1 MAHPALFL
9 FYYKSSCLSIEGEN
23 IMKELRFAILGFGGI
38 AASHKVAYDALAREG
53 YPVRLVAICDKA
65 GVDTKKTVT
74 TNLGTIDCGSFEGIG
89 IYTDLDVMLKECR
102 IDVLD
107 ICLPTFLHK
116 EFAIRALNS
125 GLHVLCEKPMALNY
139 ADAALMLEQDELIAM
154 VSDSGYNRNLAPG
167 SVLMQQPQAGA
178 EVKAGRK
185 IYLTVNSNS
194 GPTLTIPD
202 IADNCD
208 VYEAEIRLR
217 TIGFKIGPKEYVEG
231 DKDWVLS
238 VKCRGREVRAGDK
251 VPADAPVVLVV
262 GNSLTEDEKWAEE
275 SQSDMDA
282 EEVEYEFEPE
292 TEW

>member
-1 MAHPALFL
+1 MNFKKIFSPMVWGNLLAMCLFVALV
-9 FYYKSSCLSIEGEN
+9 
-23 IMKELRFAILGFGGI
+23 I
-38 AASHKVAYDALAREG
+38 AAFWYGTMAYARHGEVIQV
-53 YPVRLVAICDKA
+53 PD
-65 GVDTKKTVT
+65 VT
-74 TNLGTIDCGSFEGIG
+74 RMHYS
-89 IYTDLDVMLKECR
+89 
-102 IDVLD
+102 
-107 ICLPTFLHK
+107 
-116 EFAIRALNS
+116 
-125 GLHVLCEKPMALNY
+125 
-139 ADAALMLEQDELIAM
+139 DAALVLEQDELIAM

-185 IYLTVNSNS
+185 VYLTVNSNS

-262 GNSLTEDEKWAEE
+262 GNSLTEDEKWTEE

>member
-1 MAHPALFL
+1 MNFKKIFSPMVWGNLLAMCLFVALV
-9 FYYKSSCLSIEGEN
+9 
-23 IMKELRFAILGFGGI
+23 I
-38 AASHKVAYDALAREG
+38 AAFWYGTMTYTRHGEVIQVPD
-53 YPVRLVAICDKA
+53 
-65 GVDTKKTVT
+65 VT
-74 TNLGTIDCGSFEGIG
+74 RMHYS
-89 IYTDLDVMLKECR
+89 
-102 IDVLD
+102 
-107 ICLPTFLHK
+107 
-116 EFAIRALNS
+116 
-125 GLHVLCEKPMALNY
+125 
-139 ADAALMLEQDELIAM
+139 DAALMLEQDELIAM

-185 IYLTVNSNS
+185 VYLTVNSNS

>member
-1 MAHPALFL
+1 MNLKKIFSPMVWGNLLAMCLFVALV
-9 FYYKSSCLSIEGEN
+9 
-23 IMKELRFAILGFGGI
+23 I
-38 AASHKVAYDALAREG
+38 AAFWYGTMAYTRHGEVIQVPD
-53 YPVRLVAICDKA
+53 
-65 GVDTKKTVT
+65 VT
-74 TNLGTIDCGSFEGIG
+74 RMH
-89 IYTDLDVMLKECR
+89 YR
-102 IDVLD
+102 
-107 ICLPTFLHK
+107 
-116 EFAIRALNS
+116 
-125 GLHVLCEKPMALNY
+125 
-139 ADAALMLEQDELIAM
+139 DAALMLERDELIAM

-185 IYLTVNSNS
+185 VYLTVNSNS

>member
-1 MAHPALFL
+1 MNFKKIFSPMVWGNLLAMCLFVALV
-9 FYYKSSCLSIEGEN
+9 
-23 IMKELRFAILGFGGI
+23 I
-38 AASHKVAYDALAREG
+38 AAFWYGTMTYTRHGEVIQVPD
-53 YPVRLVAICDKA
+53 
-65 GVDTKKTVT
+65 VT
-74 TNLGTIDCGSFEGIG
+74 RMHYS
-89 IYTDLDVMLKECR
+89 
-102 IDVLD
+102 
-107 ICLPTFLHK
+107 
-116 EFAIRALNS
+116 
-125 GLHVLCEKPMALNY
+125 
-139 ADAALMLEQDELIAM
+139 DAALMLEQDELIAM